1 MAYTKAGF
9 PTRSDTNRV
18 VQSQKMARGF
28 IIRVKKVKGLYSLYS
43 KIKVLI
49 TCEVT
54 VQLICAFVF
63 AYAKDRYSHN
73 VAQIEYCMHAHVL
86 IVEFNKLAAEKL

>member
-18 VQSQKMARGF
+18 VQRQKIARGF
-28 IIRVKKVKGLYSLYS
+28 IIRVKKVKGLYSLYIE
-43 KIKVLI
+43 IKALI

-54 VQLICAFVF
+54 VQLICAFLF
-63 AYAKDRYSHN
+63 AYAKGRYSHYA
-73 VAQIEYCMHAHVL
+73 AQIESCMHAHVL
-86 IVEFNKLAAEKL
+86 IVEFNKLVAEKL